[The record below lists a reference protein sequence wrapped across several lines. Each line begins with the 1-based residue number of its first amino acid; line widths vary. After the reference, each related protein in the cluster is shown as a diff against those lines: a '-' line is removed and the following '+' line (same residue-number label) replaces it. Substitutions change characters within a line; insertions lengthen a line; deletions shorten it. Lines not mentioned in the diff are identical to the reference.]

1 MHNTVHAMI
10 IILPISINLILCIL
24 LFIVYCVH
32 VLYVRFDMCKI
43 NDSQSVIVRAM
54 HTRRAVKI
62 SQHLSKLLT
71 QVEWHVFIDSQTVYL
86 QRDDGIY
93 CLSHRK

>member
-1 MHNTVHAMI
+1 MI

-43 NDSQSVIVRAM
+43 NDSQSVSQSGNTFVVCADDVIVCDDEV
-54 HTRRAVKI
+54 TDDIDVAV
-62 SQHLSKLLT
+62 
-71 QVEWHVFIDSQTVYL
+71 V
-86 QRDDGIY
+86 
-93 CLSHRK
+93 

>member
-1 MHNTVHAMI
+1 MI

-43 NDSQSVIVRAM
+43 NESQSVSQMPRNKHLNTV
-54 HTRRAVKI
+54 
-62 SQHLSKLLT
+62 QHL
-71 QVEWHVFIDSQTVYL
+71 FICYTKFAPSFCSVLFLFNTL
-86 QRDDGIY
+86 
-93 CLSHRK
+93 HRQWYGKV

>member
-1 MHNTVHAMI
+1 MI

-43 NDSQSVIVRAM
+43 NDSQSVSQIRLLIVNIA
-54 HTRRAVKI
+54 
-62 SQHLSKLLT
+62 LL
-71 QVEWHVFIDSQTVYL
+71 VGYRFGDIL
-86 QRDDGIY
+86 
-93 CLSHRK
+93 

>member
-1 MHNTVHAMI
+1 MI

-43 NDSQSVIVRAM
+43 NDSQSVSLTKSTIFDLTLADRAGGEI
-54 HTRRAVKI
+54 HSDGRTDGSYDARR
-62 SQHLSKLLT
+62 
-71 QVEWHVFIDSQTVYL
+71 
-86 QRDDGIY
+86 
-93 CLSHRK
+93 

>member
-1 MHNTVHAMI
+1 MT

-43 NDSQSVIVRAM
+43 NDSQSVSQSFSFFAILGKCGPIF
-54 HTRRAVKI
+54 KI
-62 SQHLSKLLT
+62 LSLG
-71 QVEWHVFIDSQTVYL
+71 DS
-86 QRDDGIY
+86 
-93 CLSHRK
+93 

>member
-1 MHNTVHAMI
+1 MI

-43 NDSQSVIVRAM
+43 NESQSVSIAWHTPFEKEAIVTTRA
-54 HTRRAVKI
+54 AI
-62 SQHLSKLLT
+62 A
-71 QVEWHVFIDSQTVYL
+71 
-86 QRDDGIY
+86 
-93 CLSHRK
+93 